1 MMNNNNKIDEI
12 KKVLERIR
20 AEKYSD
26 VPADIV
32 EKIVDVQV
40 NHNEDS
46 EYTEAYNEIKSIVNN
61 DLFAQLL
68 PLCDV
73 GNYYGT

>member
-12 KKVLERIR
+12 KKVRERIR

-26 VPADIV
+26 VPASIV

-40 NHNEDS
+40 RIAPGKHS
-46 EYTEAYNEIKSIVNN
+46 LGIKSH
-61 DLFAQLL
+61 
-68 PLCDV
+68 PHT
-73 GNYYGT
+73 YYKANG

>member
-20 AEKYSD
+20 AEKYSA
-26 VPADIV
+26 VPASIV

-46 EYTEAYNEIKSIVNN
+46 EHSERDHHLAPCWYSSDGRCREWHLDQS
-61 DLFAQLL
+61 
-68 PLCDV
+68 
-73 GNYYGT
+73 

>member
-1 MMNNNNKIDEI
+1 MMNNNNKINEI

-20 AEKYSD
+20 AEKYPD
-26 VPADIV
+26 VPASIV

-46 EYTEAYNEIKSIVNN
+46 EHTEAYNEIKSIVNN
-61 DLFAQLL
+61 YLSKIDEDA
-68 PLCDV
+68 
-73 GNYYGT
+73 

>member
-26 VPADIV
+26 IPASIV

-40 NHNEDS
+40 NQNEDS
-46 EYTEAYNEIKSIVNN
+46 EHTEAYNEIKSIVNN
-61 DLFAQLL
+61 YLSKIDEDA
-68 PLCDV
+68 
-73 GNYYGT
+73 

>member
-46 EYTEAYNEIKSIVNN
+46 EYTEAYHETKSIVNN
-61 DLFAQLL
+61 YLSKIDEDA
-68 PLCDV
+68 
-73 GNYYGT
+73 